1 MKTIKHIGLV
11 IFLIGLAIFAALP
24 LLGTFNLNEATFNTI
39 VKEQNI
45 NSVVFMNDIKSNIV
59 GQDFNGMQ
67 ALSPKISKTID
78 NANETHINNK
88 QTVA

>member
-45 NSVVFMNDIKSNIV
+45 NSVVFMNDRRVSAMI
-59 GQDFNGMQ
+59 G
-67 ALSPKISKTID
+67 SP
-78 NANETHINNK
+78 
-88 QTVA
+88 